1 MLWRR
6 VCATARADLGFSGRP
21 KCFARPRRY
30 VTPGVHGSVM
40 DGCRRSCEISAVH
53 CGGAAAAPECAERL
67 LNACTLPAAERLGA
81 ALPSCVIRHIRVG
94 GTTKGTGVSKTGREW
109 RGHPTSR
116 AAADQQQSP
125 AAIRARARPHEP
137 TSETVHP
144 TGAARP
150 CAVRRLARRRVHLGS
165 FVNK

>member
-67 LNACTLPAAERLGA
+67 GA

-125 AAIRARARPHEP
+125 AAMPLFELELDR
-137 TSETVHP
+137 TSQPAKQCTPPAPLGLVRCGGSH
-144 TGAARP
+144 GAAFIS
-150 CAVRRLARRRVHLGS
+150 AVS
-165 FVNK
+165 